1 MNVCI
6 CRALFYEP
14 TSFTFK
20 SILTRKPWFP
30 LLSFLKTEVNAATV
44 SWRPSFTFEPNIWN
58 VSKPSWHVLKFNFR
72 EDFHN
77 RDSFQILMQFSV
89 VSAGLLLT
97 EFFILLFF
105 FLVNSVVTQ
114 VMLNQ
119 NYSLLVWNMKDGDCI
134 VYSKH
139 TVCGCTLELVILFP
153 IFREIISCMFY
164 TD

>member
-58 VSKPSWHVLKFNFR
+58 VSKSSWHVLKINFS

-77 RDSFQILMQFSV
+77 RDSFQMQFSV
-89 VSAGLLLT
+89 VSAGSLLAQ
-97 EFFILLFF
+97 FISLLFF
-105 FLVNSVVTQ
+105 LLVNSLVTQ

-119 NYSLLVWNMKDGDCI
+119 NYSLLVWNMKYGDCI
-134 VYSKH
+134 VYSIVYCLWLH
-139 TVCGCTLELVILFP
+139 LGVGCSLSYIN
-153 IFREIISCMFY
+153 I
-164 TD
+164 